1 MILNKKL
8 EGIFNSKLQ
17 AINLNQNYWLQGL
30 NGSALPFFI
39 QSLYLTHKKN
49 CVIIATDKEKAAYLL
64 NDLETLLPQEKI
76 LFFPES
82 YRQPYQIEKTT
93 NANIQERAEVLSLL
107 SKENFTGIVITYP
120 QALAEKVTLKQKL
133 QQNTLQIKK
142 GEKLSIDFISEFL
155 LSYDFE
161 HVDFVFEPGQFS
173 IRGGIIDIFSFANE
187 FPYRIELFGNE
198 VEAIKTFDP
207 ADQLSNAKFDFVTI
221 IPNINSKIFTEEKV
235 LLLNYFDNQSSFL
248 FFEDAQYSL
257 DVFDKKFDAANK
269 AYQQYSG
276 EVRQI
281 EPEKLYS
288 RAEDLKDQLKKFT
301 SFEFGI
307 RSILSSESI
316 KFDQKPQPSFNKNFD
331 LLIANLKENKAKGFQ
346 NYFLTD
352 NVKQAERL
360 ISIFNDL
367 LAKEHRTYD
376 TLIDYLQL
384 DIHEGFVDDE
394 FKIAIYTDHQIFERY
409 HRFKLKELKH
419 KSAEAFTIKEL
430 LTLNPGDYVTH
441 IDHGIGRFAGLQKIN
456 TNGKEQESVKLLFRD
471 NDVLYVSIHSLHR
484 ISKFSGKEG
493 NVPRIDKLG
502 STNWATLKSKTKR
515 NVKELAYDLIK
526 LYAERKS
533 RPGHA
538 FPKDNYLQHELEAS
552 FIYEDTPDQI
562 KVTKDVKRDME
573 KPHPMDRLVC
583 GDVGFG
589 KTEIAVRAAFK
600 AVCDSKQVAVLVP
613 TTILAYQHY
622 KTFKER
628 LKDLPCNVDYINRFR
643 SAKQVKETLKNLA
656 DGKLDIIIGT
666 HKLVG
671 KDVKFKDLGL
681 LIIDEEQ
688 KFGVSIKDKLK
699 TFKSNIDT
707 LTLTAT
713 PIPRT
718 LQFSLMGARD
728 LSVISTPPPNRYP
741 VQTELHA
748 FDEELIRDA
757 VSYELKRGGQVF
769 FVHNKVQ
776 NIMDIAGIIQR
787 LVPDARIAIGHGQMD
802 GDKLE
807 DVMLGFME
815 GEYDVLVATT
825 IIESGLDI
833 SNANTIIINDA
844 QNFGLSDL
852 HQMRGRVGRSN
863 KKAFCYLLA
872 PSHIMLTSEAQKR
885 LKAIVDFS
893 DLGSGFQIAMRDL
906 DIRGAGNLLGGEQS
920 GFINDMG
927 FDTYMKILNEAIEE
941 LKEEDWY
948 KDVVGEEH
956 ESDKSIFSRQF
967 VKETVIDTDL
977 PLLIP
982 DTYVSSLTE
991 RLLLYRELDNI
1002 TKEEDLQKFELNLKD
1017 RFGPL
1022 PLEVTELINV
1032 VRMRWKAMKLGFEK
1046 LTLKNKKLLA
1056 YFLNK
1061 QESDYFSSPMFQAA
1075 LLFAQKYPNLCTLKE
1090 QNKKLYLTVEDV
1102 ASVKRSAEVLT
1113 QIENLIQ
1120 FPEVLPS
1127 ES

>member
-30 NGSALPFFI
+30 NGSALSFFI

-107 SKENFTGIVITYP
+107 SKENYTGIVITYP

-142 GEKLSIDFISEFL
+142 SEKLSIDFISEFL

-235 LLLNYFDNQSSFL
+235 LLLNYFDNLSSFL

-257 DVFDKKFDAANK
+257 DVFDKKFDAATK
-269 AYQQYSG
+269 AYEQYPG